1 MCTQHRRRVLTD
13 SHDVL
18 YVELFQRFSIFSI
31 DFFALIS
38 SSSVSRFSEIRCEWQ
53 GVIIINEYLINSALF
68 YPIFGDFKSQ
78 MKARISDYI
87 SQNAALFAFL
97 KKFDC

>member
-1 MCTQHRRRVLTD
+1 
-13 SHDVL
+13 
-18 YVELFQRFSIFSI
+18 
-31 DFFALIS
+31 
-38 SSSVSRFSEIRCEWQ
+38 
-53 GVIIINEYLINSALF
+53 LF

-78 MKARISDYI
+78 MKVRILDYI